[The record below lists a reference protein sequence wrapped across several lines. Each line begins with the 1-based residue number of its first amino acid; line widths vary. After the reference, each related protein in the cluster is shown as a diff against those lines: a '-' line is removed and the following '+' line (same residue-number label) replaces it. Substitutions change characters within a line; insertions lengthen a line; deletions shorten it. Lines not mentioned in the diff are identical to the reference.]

1 MAVSGVAAKLRAML
15 VDASAAWRLYRG
27 THNLDHSE
35 RIMEL
40 LLSAASI
47 LDRFPIPSGAP
58 QMELMAASLQQSTT
72 QEEREVGVLGHL
84 FCVC

>member
-1 MAVSGVAAKLRAML
+1 MAVSGVAAKLRATL

-27 THNLDHSE
+27 THSLEHSE

-47 LDRFPIPSGAP
+47 LDRFPIPSGAA

-72 QEEREVGVLGHL
+72 QEEREVGVPGHL
-84 FCVC
+84 V